1 MGSAC
6 WESGDARRDVQEMKV
21 AITPSTRRLTLTLWQ
36 VSGLGGSKHR
46 GLLLTKRRGAK
57 DCGQS
62 VSQSVRGVRYF
73 E

>member
-6 WESGDARRDVQEMKV
+6 WESGDARWDALENKV
-21 AITPSTRRLTLTLWQ
+21 AITPSAVESTAVAGFW
-36 VSGLGGSKHR
+36 LGRFEAQGVIADEAE
-46 GLLLTKRRGAK
+46 GAK